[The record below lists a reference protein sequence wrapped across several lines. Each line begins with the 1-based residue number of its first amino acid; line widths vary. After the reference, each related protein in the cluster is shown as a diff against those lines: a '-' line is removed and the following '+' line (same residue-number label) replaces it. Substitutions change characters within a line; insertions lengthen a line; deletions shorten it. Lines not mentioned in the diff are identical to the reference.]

1 MGDLLHLL
9 IGAALVSAGA
19 IVGTPLRFFVAR
31 IVSERVGETF
41 PWGTLIV
48 NVSGCAV
55 IGLAAAYAKR
65 HGLSGGSQYWLLLA
79 TGFLGSYTTV
89 SSFALQTLALARGGE
104 SRAALGNIAL
114 SVGLCLGA
122 VTLAFWGGFWAGFAG
137 GLR

>member
-1 MGDLLHLL
+1 MEGDLIHLL
-9 IGAALVSAGA
+9 TGAALVSAGA
-19 IVGTPLRFFVAR
+19 IVGTPLRFFVSR
-31 IVSERVGETF
+31 IVGERVGETF
-41 PWGTLIV
+41 PWGTLVV

-55 IGLAAAYAKR
+55 MGVIAAYASK
-65 HGLSGGSQYWLLLA
+65 HGLAGNSEYWLLLA

-104 SRAALGNIAL
+104 NRSALGNIVL

-122 VTLAFWGGFWAGFAG
+122 VALGFAG